1 MAHDISQ
8 EQVNFSISDAH
19 KRRMKDTLLL
29 VLVFIVGLIG
39 SCYILHIA
47 LSQPTSSVGYHQQSV
62 DDHGES
68 AEMIYLTGQ

>member
-8 EQVNFSISDAH
+8 EQVNLSIGDAH
-19 KRRMKDTLLL
+19 KRRVKDSLLL

-47 LSQPTSSVGYHQQSV
+47 LSQPSSVGFHQQPAEP
-62 DDHGES
+62 HGES
-68 AEMIYLTGQ
+68 AEMIYATGK

>member
-8 EQVNFSISDAH
+8 EHVNLGISDAH
-19 KRRMKDTLLL
+19 KRRIKDTLLL

-47 LSQPTSSVGYHQQSV
+47 LSQPSSVGYYQQPADS
-62 DDHGES
+62 HAETGEV
-68 AEMIYLTGQ
+68 IYLTGQ